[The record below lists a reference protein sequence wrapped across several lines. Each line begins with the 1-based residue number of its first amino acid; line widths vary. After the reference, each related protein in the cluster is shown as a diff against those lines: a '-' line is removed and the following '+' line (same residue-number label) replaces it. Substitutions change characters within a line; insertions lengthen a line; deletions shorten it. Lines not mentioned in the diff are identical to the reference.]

1 MLTSALHAVLQRSK
15 ALRTLFEAMAL
26 VQVKTRLALCAEVF
40 AKAGLTVIYPT
51 PCEETRET
59 DVSRDSRQNL
69 LIWSRLK
76 GGGGD
81 RRERGIMRLG
91 KRHFDAMWSFLL
103 QGSEIFQCNFHWH
116 ACWARDCGV
125 WEFLGLHRTP
135 KMWRHPEWGITSPW
149 PLHRRKESRTSQ
161 PPRVQS

>member
-1 MLTSALHAVLQRSK
+1 MVSLKTINQINLDFLVGVYKMILTSALHAILQGSK

-59 DVSRDSRQNL
+59 DVSLDSRQNL
-69 LIWSRLK
+69 LIWSRLN

-81 RRERGIMRLG
+81 RRERWIMRLG
-91 KRHFDAMWSFLL
+91 KRHFDAM
-103 QGSEIFQCNFHWH
+103 
-116 ACWARDCGV
+116 
-125 WEFLGLHRTP
+125 
-135 KMWRHPEWGITSPW
+135 
-149 PLHRRKESRTSQ
+149 
-161 PPRVQS
+161 